1 MAGHWAVRNSDPLG
15 IRFPPPNSGGVHASL
30 LLVNGRIITNAGR
43 RASALAA
50 IGDRVVAVGEDHEV
64 LPLRGPRTQVLDLRG
79 RTVVPG
85 FTDSH
90 LHLASLATRLATID
104 LHHARSLADVRR
116 KVAARAATT
125 PRGQWLIGGGFDKN
139 RWGDSFPTRH
149 DLDRV
154 APDHPVA
161 LSSHDGH
168 TMWLNSA
175 ALRVAGLTRRT
186 ECPANGVLLRD
197 AQGRPAGILQETA
210 IGLLTDCASFRA
222 ARRPSQVDLTRAMQ
236 HLLRQGVT
244 SVHAMDGLDTF
255 ADLQELRAQ
264 GRLAPRVALYAP
276 CAETETLAAAG
287 LRSGFGDE
295 WLRLGGVKVMCDGA
309 LGSQT
314 AWLCAPYQNCEA
326 VLGAAADGYCGV
338 PVTCGEE
345 LRQVLRRAAEA
356 GLACA
361 VHAIGDRANADVLDA
376 FAETGDRPV
385 PLPHRIEHAQLLRP
399 EDLPRFAQHGIIA
412 SMQPVHLLADVPLA
426 DRYWGARSRWAYAC
440 RSLARGRAV
449 LAFGSDAPIETPDP
463 LAGLRAAVFREA
475 RGAAPGESWY
485 PEERMTLAATLQA
498 YTVGPALATGEAAVK
513 GRLAPGHLA
522 DAVVLSHD
530 LHTKQG
536 LRAARV
542 DVVVVGGKLR
552 HHRA

>member
-1 MAGHWAVRNSDPLG
+1 LW
-15 IRFPPPNSGGVHASL
+15 GVHASL
-30 LLVNGRIITNAGR
+30 LLVNGRIITQAGR
-43 RASALAA
+43 GASALAA
-50 IGDRVVAVGEDHEV
+50 VGDRIVAVGEDHEL
-64 LPLRGPRTQVLDLRG
+64 LPLRGARTQALDLRG

-104 LHHARSLADVRR
+104 LHHARSLVEAQRR
-116 KVAARAATT
+116 VAARAATA
-125 PRGQWLIGGGFDKN
+125 PPGQWLIGGGFDKN
-139 RWGDSFPTRH
+139 RWGDRFPTRH
-149 DLDRV
+149 DLDAV

-175 ALRVAGLTRRT
+175 ALRESGLTRRT
-186 ECPANGVLLRD
+186 RCPANGVIFRD
-197 AQGRPAGILQETA
+197 PQGRPTGILQEAA
-210 IGLLTDCASFRA
+210 IGLLDECASFQA
-222 ARRPSQVDLTRAMQ
+222 ARRPGRADLARATRY
-236 HLLRQGVT
+236 LVRLGVT

-255 ADLQELRAQ
+255 SDLQGLRAQ
-264 GRLAPRVALYAP
+264 GRLGPRVTLYAP
-276 CAETETLAAAG
+276 CAETETLAAAR

-314 AWLCAPYQNCEA
+314 AWLCEPYQNCEA
-326 VLGAAADGYCGV
+326 VLGAAADGYRGV

-345 LRQVLRRAAEA
+345 LRQVVRRAAEA

-361 VHAIGDRANADVLDA
+361 VHAIGDCANADVLDA
-376 FAETGDRPV
+376 FAAASRLAT
-385 PLPHRIEHAQLLRP
+385 PLPHRVEHAQLLRP
-399 EDLPRFAQHGIIA
+399 ADLPRFAQQGVIA

-426 DRYWGARSRWAYAC
+426 ERYWGTRGRWAYAC
-440 RSLARGRAV
+440 HSLARRRAV

-475 RGAAPGESWY
+475 RDAAPGESWY
-485 PEERMTLAATLQA
+485 PEERLTLAAALHA
-498 YTVGPALATGEAAVK
+498 YTVGPARATGEAALK
-513 GRLAPGHLA
+513 GRLAPGYLA
-522 DAVVLSHD
+522 DAVVLSND
-530 LHTKQG
+530 PRTARG

-542 DVVVVGGKLR
+542 DVVVVGGKLEY
-552 HHRA
+552 HRA